1 MLTLLALI
9 DDEDERQR
17 FAVLYDRY
25 KASMYDIAFLMLKE
39 AHASEDVV
47 HDSFV
52 RIINAF
58 DKVKALSGSD
68 LDGYI
73 VVIVKN
79 TAINAMKKR
88 KREVFQDELIVPC
101 EDEIPIDVDAIA
113 QVIRSMPETYR
124 RVLELRFILEYS
136 NREIARELGISV
148 SAVEQRISRGRKLL
162 QDRLRK
168 EGIVNG

>member
-9 DDEDERQR
+9 DDEDDRR
-17 FAVLYDRY
+17 YFIHLYDHY
-25 KASMYDIAFLMLKE
+25 KTAMYGIAFSILREM
-39 AHASEDVV
+39 HASEDTV

-52 RIINAF
+52 RII
-58 DKVKALSGSD
+58 KALDTVKTLSGVE

-73 VVIVKN
+73 AVVVKN
-79 TAINAMKKR
+79 TALNARKK
-88 KREVFQDELIVPC
+88 KGREICQEDLNIPW
-101 EDEIPIDVDAIA
+101 EDEPATSIDQVV

-124 RVLELRFILEYS
+124 RVLELRFVLEYS
-136 NREIARELGISV
+136 NPEIARELGISV

-168 EGIVNG
+168 EGIANG

>member
-9 DDEDERQR
+9 DDEEDRQYFTR
-17 FAVLYDRY
+17 LYDRY
-25 KASMYDIAFLMLKE
+25 KASMYDIAFFILGE
-39 AHASEDVV
+39 SHISEDVV

-52 RIINAF
+52 NMIKSI
-58 DKVKALSGSD
+58 KKLKALSGSD

-88 KREVFQDELIVPC
+88 KREVFQDELIIPC